1 MQHVVESEFI
11 DKTVISIMHRY
22 SHIEWYDRVVVLRDG
37 RIVECDK
44 PRTLLER
51 EGSALRG
58 LYSAAA

>member
-1 MQHVVESEFI
+1 MQRVVEREFR

-44 PRTLLER
+44 PRALLDQ

-58 LYSAAA
+58 LYSAAS